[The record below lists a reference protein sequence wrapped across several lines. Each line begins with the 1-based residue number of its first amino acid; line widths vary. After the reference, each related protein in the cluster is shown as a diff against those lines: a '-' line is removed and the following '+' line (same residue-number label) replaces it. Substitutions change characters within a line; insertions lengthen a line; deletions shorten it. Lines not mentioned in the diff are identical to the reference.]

1 MNNPSNPT
9 GAVYSKEHLIDFLKL
24 CDKYG
29 LTVIADEIYGW
40 FFCFF
45 SVNFRISL
53 GDMVYDNAVFHPL
66 ATLSPKVPILTCDG
80 IAKRFLVPGWRLG
93 WLIVYDPV
101 RALGHVRDGLR
112 NLAQKIVGPCAV
124 SANGT
129 WVSGFSF
136 RNSLSSSH

>member
-1 MNNPSNPT
+1 
-9 GAVYSKEHLIDFLKL
+9 LI
-24 CDKYG
+24 
-29 LTVIADEIYGW
+29 
-40 FFCFF
+40 FFA
-45 SVNFRISL
+45 

-93 WLIVYDPV
+93 WLIIYDPV

-124 SANGT
+124 SCEAYEFQIGT
-129 WVSGFSF
+129 FK
-136 RNSLSSSH
+136 LSR